1 MPRLL
6 WDRAESD
13 LRNVDPAV
21 VIRLKRSAEEV
32 LHSIP
37 PWVHSPS
44 DEGICDGIM
53 WHRAMLHVAPDEQE
67 DGPQNYF
74 LFYRSGSGE
83 EFQILGIRS
92 IYQVADVWAS
102 WMRRQPGSLYGEWD
116 SA

>member
-13 LRNVDPAV
+13 LRNVDPAIAV
-21 VIRLKRSAEEV
+21 RLKRSAEEI

-37 PWVHSPS
+37 PRVHGPS
-44 DEGICDGIM
+44 DEGISGGIM
-53 WHRAMLHVAPDEQE
+53 WHRAMLHVAPDAQG

-74 LFYRSGSGE
+74 LFYRSGSGQ
-83 EFQILGIRS
+83 EFEILGIRS
-92 IYQVADVWAS
+92 IYQVANAWAS
-102 WMRRQPGSLYGEWD
+102 RVRRQQGSPYGEWH